1 MTYFVLFRS
10 LLNYWLTNN
19 ILILKYCFL
28 ILQVL
33 TCMILVH
40 RPLKYYIL
48 LLLEK
53 TMTEYILKVVG
64 DYLYGMIII
73 NHQDFLNDD
82 ISLYTFLEDFFD
94 DLIDQA
100 LGL

>member
-1 MTYFVLFRS
+1 MTSFVLFRS
-10 LLNYWLTNN
+10 LLNYWLINN
-19 ILILKYCFL
+19 ILILQYCFL

-53 TMTEYILKVVG
+53 TMTEYILKIVG
-64 DYLYGMIII
+64 DYQYGMIII

-82 ISLYTFLEDFFD
+82 ISLYTFLEDSFD
-94 DLIDQA
+94 DLIDRA